1 MILKTR
7 DNREVEATEFEFG
20 SELDDCHAII
30 GAVYVDTGEKCSEK
44 VCMELTEDNFDK
56 LLMEFT
62 ERQIAQAEAYY
73 EGDR

>member
-7 DNREVEATEFEFG
+7 SGRTVEATEFEFG
-20 SELDDCHAII
+20 SEPDDCHAII
-30 GAVYVDTGEKCSEK
+30 GAHYLDNDEECSEK
-44 VCMELTEDNFDK
+44 VCAELTEDNFDK
-56 LLMEFT
+56 LLQEFT